1 MRAGD
6 AEAGTWARTPGGL
19 CGVGVRGEV
28 QRPQLCTVGRGT
40 GGGWTPGICFP
51 HGIPDLPPAAPWALG
66 PGEDVPR
73 SCRASGCGGPG
84 PGWADGLAPTAP
96 APRSPCTWVDPR
108 DQGPKEQ
115 ARADVLRFQGAISGA
130 GGRAAVHGAA
140 HPPPAAPR
148 ISHARD
154 VCVCV
159 CLCSWKAAQAS
170 ATPWAWPQLAP
181 GWCAAASSLL
191 RLCAHGW
198 SEEPARS
205 GPGGRGRGRGYPES
219 PTQPVP
225 NACPHEASTNRTS
238 FFVVI

>member
-1 MRAGD
+1 MARPSPGHLQLLIPARPGPPHSPLIPEGLGKSWGAVPLWRTCGPTVRAGD

-140 HPPPAAPR
+140 HPPPAAP
-148 ISHARD
+148 
-154 VCVCV
+154 
-159 CLCSWKAAQAS
+159 
-170 ATPWAWPQLAP
+170 
-181 GWCAAASSLL
+181 
-191 RLCAHGW
+191 
-198 SEEPARS
+198 
-205 GPGGRGRGRGYPES
+205 
-219 PTQPVP
+219 P
-225 NACPHEASTNRTS
+225 NLPR
-238 FFVVI
+238 